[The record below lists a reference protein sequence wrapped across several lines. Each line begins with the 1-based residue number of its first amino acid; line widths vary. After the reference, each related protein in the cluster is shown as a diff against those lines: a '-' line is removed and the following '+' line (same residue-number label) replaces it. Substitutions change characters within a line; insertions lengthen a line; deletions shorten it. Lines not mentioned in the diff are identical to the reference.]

1 LVGEKLSGG
10 KIKLKLFIRMIEM
23 EMLSKGIFNN
33 SLQLFVKKKK
43 QQQSATLYPIN
54 DLFLFFF

>member
-33 SLQLFVKKKK
+33 SLQLFVKKKTAVFNFVSYK
-43 QQQSATLYPIN
+43 
-54 DLFLFFF
+54 